1 MGEAIAL
8 TPLQKVWGNEQAGPR
23 SKKPY
28 PLPLEHS
35 SRPLPDALPKYAFML
50 EMQDGPKESHQAFT
64 LASACMTGFGIRWHQ
79 TLASSLRWLR
89 L

>member
-1 MGEAIAL
+1 
-8 TPLQKVWGNEQAGPR
+8 
-23 SKKPY
+23 
-28 PLPLEHS
+28 
-35 SRPLPDALPKYAFML
+35 ML